1 MRQSLA
7 LILVLTLVSTLT
19 ASVILFADS
28 DKSDTP
34 KPSREALSS
43 VFDGSVTDALT
54 GRPVEGAICTL
65 LDTGGAAGMITWGNL
80 PKSIKAYETRTN
92 SYGRFAFERSA
103 ATYGTILIE
112 KEGYGRVAKVDFDL
126 RLTLRCALTPAA
138 IVRGIAT
145 DPSGHPVAKA
155 WITINSLSSRV
166 CFGAV
171 STEADGSFTF
181 KDLAPDTYIVQQQ
194 EGDRYTRINCVTVAA
209 GGDYMVDWNAPGK
222 ATVKGRVTLRSKPIE
237 GAHVVVHPAGGG
249 MYVAFTDTDD
259 KGHYQMSIPEPGKY
273 LFTSYQGEWTGQ
285 DRMYVRS
292 VVTIKPGMNRFEMQ
306 FPGASLTGY
315 VVDAKGRPIPNL
327 PLRLLH
333 RRTEQDTFGGYD
345 WFSQHTK
352 PFWWPEMAAKTDA
365 TGAFSIDNLSG
376 GQWLLTAQLDDLH
389 TIPLGAPVWLRQDRN
404 KKSPLA
410 KLPQL
415 GTAQVIVADSK
426 NGKPL
431 SAATVSCVDAY
442 GVIYYPRQTIAT
454 VEALAMGAKA
464 AKAGQ
469 YVFDKLA
476 PGHYRAITKST
487 LYPTASLPF
496 DIQPGKVTKAKVKV
510 TKSQRIIFSLRE
522 SESDAMPG
530 LPWVGFKLTKVG
542 SATPVLED
550 AHGPYWGDAMFL
562 QGDSPRQGGVPV
574 PPGKYMLKAVLRRE
588 NTPGVISARD
598 DLWSTIRSVTVRPG
612 KDLVIDIPWTKYS
625 GAQQSIR
632 TTGIPASVAK

>member
-1 MRQSLA
+1 MKRVLA
-7 LILVLTLVSTLT
+7 LTLVLALVSTLAVAVT
-19 ASVILFADS
+19 LFADNE
-28 DKSDTP
+28 KPDTI
-34 KPSREALSS
+34 KLSREPLSS
-43 VFDGSVTDALT
+43 MFDGSVTDELT
-54 GRPVEGAICTL
+54 GRPVEGAHCTL

-80 PKSIKAYETRTN
+80 PKSMKVAETRTN
-92 SYGRFAFERSA
+92 SYGRFTFERSSS
-103 ATYGTILIE
+103 TYGTILIE
-112 KEGYGRVAKVDFDL
+112 KEGYGRVAKVDVDL
-126 RLTLRCALTPAA
+126 RQTFRCPLSPAA

-145 DPSGHPVAKA
+145 DPGGQPVAKA
-155 WITINSLSSRV
+155 GMTINSLRSRV

-171 STEADGSFTF
+171 SSGADGSFTF
-181 KDLAPDTYIVQQQ
+181 KDLAPDTYIIQQQ
-194 EGDRYTRINCVTVAA
+194 EGDRYTRINCVTVGA
-209 GGDYMVDWNAPGK
+209 GQEYTVDWNAPGK
-222 ATVKGRVTLRSKPIE
+222 ATVEGRVTLRAKPIE

-249 MYVAFTDTDD
+249 MYVGFCDTDD
-259 KGHYQMSIPEPGKY
+259 KGRYKISIPEPGKY

-352 PFWWPEMAAKTDA
+352 PFWWPEMAARTDK
-365 TGAFSIDNLSG
+365 TGAFSIDNLSS

-404 KKSPLA
+404 KQSPLA

-415 GTAQVIVADSK
+415 GTAQVVVADSK
-426 NGKPL
+426 TGKPL
-431 SAATVSCVDAY
+431 SGATVSCVDAY
-442 GVIYYPRQTIAT
+442 GVIYYPRPTNSTMEAT
-454 VEALAMGAKA
+454 ALGIRSAKP
-464 AKAGQ
+464 GQ
-469 YVFDKLA
+469 YTFDKLA
-476 PGHYRAITKST
+476 PGHYKAISKSAI
-487 LYPTASLPF
+487 YPTASLPF
-496 DIQPGKVTKAKVKV
+496 DVKPGKVTKANVKLI
-510 TKSQRIIFSLRE
+510 KSQRIVFSLRE
-522 SESDAMPG
+522 SDSDAMPG

-574 PPGKYMLKAVLRRE
+574 PPGRYMLKAVLRRE

-598 DLWSTIRSVTVRPG
+598 DLWSTIRTVTVLPG
-612 KDLVIDIPWTKYS
+612 KDLVVEIPWTKYS
-625 GAQQSIR
+625 GTQPSIR
-632 TTGIPASVAK
+632 TTGIPDSVAK